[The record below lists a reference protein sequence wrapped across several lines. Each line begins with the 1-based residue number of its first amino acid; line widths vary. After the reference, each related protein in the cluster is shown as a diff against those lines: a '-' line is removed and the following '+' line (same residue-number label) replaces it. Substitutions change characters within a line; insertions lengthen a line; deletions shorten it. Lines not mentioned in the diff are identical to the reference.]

1 MAQRRTISVAK
12 RVQERLTL
20 NGRAQALVNL
30 LNPVLLLNRP
40 TRNLTIHHQ
49 RFVKRQDARIHPI
62 QDMITV
68 QSHTK
73 SSLQCLPVHIQ
84 H

>member
-1 MAQRRTISVAK
+1 MAQRHTIFAAK
-12 RVQERLTL
+12 PVQERLPL

-40 TRNLTIHHQ
+40 TCNLTIHHQ

-68 QSHTK
+68 QSHIK
-73 SSLQCLPVHIQ
+73 SLLQCLPFHIQ